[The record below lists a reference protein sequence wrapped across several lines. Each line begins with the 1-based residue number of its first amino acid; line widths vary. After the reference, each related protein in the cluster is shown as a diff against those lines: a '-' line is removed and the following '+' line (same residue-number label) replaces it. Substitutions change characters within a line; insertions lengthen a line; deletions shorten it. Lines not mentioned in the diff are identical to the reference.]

1 MAKLLTAVCF
11 SLILATTAA
20 SAAPSARPDSKK
32 QGSEQKYCLTYES
45 ETGSRVSRMECRTK
59 KEWRQLGVDVDQ
71 ISSSKAGN
79 SGGLA

>member
-1 MAKLLTAVCF
+1 MAKLVTAIGL

-20 SAAPSARPDSKK
+20 SAAPSVKPDSKK

-45 ETGSRVSRMECRTK
+45 ETGSRLARMECRTK
-59 KEWRQLGVDVDQ
+59 REWRLLGVDVDQ
-71 ISSSKAGN
+71 LSSSKTGN